1 MGIVLKQSLNNTLI
15 TYGGFAIGALNL
27 LFLYTRFLSD
37 EYFGLVNVILSA
49 SSVLMPILAFGI
61 PNTLV
66 KYYSGFQER
75 NGKDGFL
82 TLMVFLPLILIVP
95 IGAISYLTNETIGNF
110 LSKENPIV
118 KGYVWHIFI
127 IGVAMAYFE
136 VFYAWAKVQMKSVFG
151 NFMKEVF
158 SRIVISVLLLMVY
171 WDVISVLTFLNA
183 MVGMY
188 ILRTLIMQAYA
199 LRSLRLKLN
208 FSFPANTREILT
220 YSTLIILGGSAA
232 IVLLEVDK
240 VMINQFIEIKNVAY
254 YSVAGYIAT
263 VIAVPSRSMHNITYP
278 LTAEI
283 LHKKDIK
290 ALKTLYQKSS
300 LTLFIVSGLIF
311 ILIVLNLND
320 LYNLLPES
328 YRGGYVIV
336 FIIGFARVYDALL
349 GNNNAIMY
357 NSDFYRALLLMG
369 VALAI
374 LTILLNLWLIPK
386 YGLDGAAIAS
396 FMAFFIYNSIK
407 LGFVKWKFGI
417 QPITKETFKVI
428 FFLLA
433 LSTIFYFV
441 SFPFHPVLNI
451 ALKSFLILLC
461 YIFVLYRFKIS
472 SDVSGA
478 ISFYLGKLGGRK

>member
-49 SSVLMPILAFGI
+49 SSVLMPLLAFGI
-61 PNTLV
+61 PNAMV
-66 KYYSGFQER
+66 KYYSGFQEL
-75 NGKDGFL
+75 NTKNSFL

-95 IGAISYLTNETIGNF
+95 IGAISYLANEAIGDF

-158 SRIVISVLLLMVY
+158 SRIVVTFLLLLVY
-171 WDVISVLTFLNA
+171 WDQISVLTFLNA

-188 ILRTLIMQAYA
+188 ILRTIIMQAYA
-199 LRSLRLKLN
+199 LRTLPLKLD
-208 FSFPANTREILT
+208 FGFPANSREIIG
-220 YSTLIILGGSAA
+220 YATLIILGGSAA

-278 LTAEI
+278 LTADI

-396 FMAFFIYNSIK
+396 FMAFFIYNTIK
-407 LGFVKWKFGI
+407 LGFVKWKFDI
-417 QPITKETFKVI
+417 QPFTKETFKVV
-428 FFLLA
+428 LL
-433 LSTIFYFV
+433 LFTISIIFYFV
-441 SFPFHPVLNI
+441 TFTFHPVVNI
-451 ALKSFLILLC
+451 VLKSMAILVC
-461 YIFVLYRFKIS
+461 YLYLLYRFRIS
-472 SDVSGA
+472 EDVFGA
-478 ISFYLGKLGGRK
+478 ISFYLQKLGIKK

>member
-61 PNTLV
+61 PNTLI

-82 TLMVFLPLILIVP
+82 TLMAFLPLILIVP
-95 IGAISYLTNETIGNF
+95 IGAISYLANETIGDF

-208 FSFPANTREILT
+208 FSFPGNTREILT
-220 YSTLIILGGSAA
+220 YSALIILGGSAA

-311 ILIVLNLND
+311 ILIILNLND

-369 VALAI
+369 FALAI

-428 FFLLA
+428 FLLLA
-433 LSTIFYFV
+433 LSTVFYFV

-461 YIFVLYRFKIS
+461 YILVLYRFKIS